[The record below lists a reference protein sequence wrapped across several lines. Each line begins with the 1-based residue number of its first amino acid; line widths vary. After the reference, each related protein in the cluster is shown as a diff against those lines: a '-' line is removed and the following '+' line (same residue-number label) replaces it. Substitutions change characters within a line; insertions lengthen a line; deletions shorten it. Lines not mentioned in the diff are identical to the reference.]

1 MFSKAFC
8 DTELHN
14 VEYLFGDIFQ
24 HGISLVTKYLTQE
37 TLPDDKTD
45 RLLLRKLLDIKKEGK
60 SINLEPQKLTETE
73 LAVLLA
79 NHLFGK
85 LATYNNYVI
94 DKSFGRKGDEQCVCD
109 DKSCKM
115 TVCEINGRPID
126 KIFRKYAWSIM
137 DTFFLCG
144 YCGLLFDDDNEG
156 QRHESEHELYY
167 DGEKGA
173 TSHSKTDQEHHCH
186 HCDKVMS
193 NVHDLVFHE
202 LAHDLD
208 QMDYSGEGP
217 WSPLIPN
224 STCEPMEEDHV
235 ADQEMAPESM
245 ETDEASTSTRTN
257 SSQIGFGSVKKIPY
271 TIQKVGERTI
281 MKN

>member
-1 MFSKAFC
+1 M
-8 DTELHN
+8 N
-14 VEYLFGDIFQ
+14 
-24 HGISLVTKYLTQE
+24 
-37 TLPDDKTD
+37 
-45 RLLLRKLLDIKKEGK
+45 
-60 SINLEPQKLTETE
+60 
-73 LAVLLA
+73 
-79 NHLFGK
+79 
-85 LATYNNYVI
+85 
-94 DKSFGRKGDEQCVCD
+94 
-109 DKSCKM
+109 
-115 TVCEINGRPID
+115 
-126 KIFRKYAWSIM
+126 
-137 DTFFLCG
+137 TFFLCG

-156 QRHESEHELYY
+156 QRHESKHELHH

-173 TSHSKTDQEHHCH
+173 TFHSKTDQEHHCH

-193 NVHDLVFHE
+193 NEQDLMFHE

-208 QMDYSGEGP
+208 QMEYSGEGP

-257 SSQIGFGSVKKIPY
+257 SSQIGFGGVKKIPY

-281 MKN
+281 MKNNAIDVNYNIRFNAENPEQGMRLTDLLRELEDMFDNILNETARGLDPFLDLGRVIIHHMGLCNPVCQCHYW